1 MINNGEK
8 SVTLVGEVIDD
19 PIIELSKSE
28 YDAMKKQNFI
38 ANALMQWLYVNSE
51 LSPHKEELS
60 FTTYYLSEILS
71 CIDRDNYLEV
81 LAQKKKEEEVKD
93 AEQQTRSEE

>member
-8 SVTLVGEVIDD
+8 SVTLVGEIIDD

-28 YDAMKKQNFI
+28 YDEMKKQNFI
-38 ANALMQWLYVNSE
+38 ANALMQWLYANSE
-51 LSPHKEELS
+51 LSAHKEELS
-60 FTTYYLSEILS
+60 FNTYYLPEILS
-71 CIDRDNYLEV
+71 CIDRGNYLEV
-81 LAQKKKEEEVKD
+81 LAQKKKEEEVKN